1 MRVVSLFFLLL
12 FSINSSAVNIPEVNE
27 FDIRYYHPES
37 YGLKDLV
44 FEVRVS
50 NLVETLNKRQS
61 FGKIEDLY
69 FKVYW
74 MFPGQYQI
82 EVNGFPK
89 GFEEVKYQLKQMIK
103 NRLDFVVPLKL
114 APRVRSY
121 ELSYFKT
128 SSGKGVRGKD
138 RTGTRPV
145 SEIQLKFKS
154 NGMLEEFKTFSPTG
168 VNSSTFDLGVKG
180 WSNNKWVVD
189 KMTIKLIQGVQL
201 TTIENEFEYKSY
213 NGFGFPE
220 KVDIRTT
227 QEIVTNNEKNKPNK
241 RTVNSTIEFS
251 KYEVNTGKAMRF
263 MTKGIKK

>member
-1 MRVVSLFFLLL
+1 MRVMNLFFLLML
-12 FSINSSAVNIPEVNE
+12 SFNISAVNISEVNE

-37 YGLKDLV
+37 FGLKDLV

-50 NLVETLNKRQS
+50 NLVETLNKKQS

-82 EVNGFPK
+82 QVNGFPK
-89 GFEEVKYQLKQMIK
+89 GFDEVKYQLKQMIK

-114 APRVRSY
+114 SPRVRSY
-121 ELSYFKT
+121 ELSYFNIKG
-128 SSGKGVRGKD
+128 GKGIKGKD
-138 RTGTRPV
+138 RTGSRPV

-154 NGMLEEFKTFSPTG
+154 NGMLQEFKSFSPTG
-168 VNSSTFDLGVKG
+168 VNSSIFKLGTKS
-180 WSNNKWVVD
+180 WSNNKWVVEN
-189 KMTIKLIQGVQL
+189 MTIKLIQGVQL

-213 NGFGFPE
+213 SGFGFPS
-220 KVDIRTT
+220 KVDITTT
-227 QEIVTNNEKNKPNK
+227 QEIVTNNGGKPNK
-241 RTVNSTIEFS
+241 RSVNSSIEFS
-251 KYEVNTGKAMRF
+251 KYEVNTGKAVRF